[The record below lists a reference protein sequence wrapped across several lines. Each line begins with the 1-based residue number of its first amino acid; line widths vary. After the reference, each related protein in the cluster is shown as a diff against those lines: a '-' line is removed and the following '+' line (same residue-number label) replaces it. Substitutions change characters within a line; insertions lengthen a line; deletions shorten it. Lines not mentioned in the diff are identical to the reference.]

1 VILVIYKII
10 KNDLLKKKVIMTAV
24 FIFIMLSA
32 LLIAGGSRMLIDLN
46 NSINSLFDKSS
57 AAHFIQSHTGELNE
71 EEILNW
77 SREKESVKKHQI
89 SEMISIDGSK
99 IFINGEKSE
108 SDTVM
113 DLNFVKQNQ
122 DFDYMLNLNNQKI
135 KVNKGEIAVPIYYLQ
150 RLDLNLGDSMKIEGD
165 KKQFN
170 FKITSFV
177 RDVQMN
183 PSIISSKRFVVNA
196 DDFEKLSPLGESEY
210 QIAFQLNDL
219 NQLQQFRDEYSRTE
233 LPQKGPTIDYQLLK
247 MANAVTDGLI
257 AAVIILIS
265 LLLNLIAL
273 LCLRFIILLTLEE
286 DYREIGVMKAIGIK
300 SKKIKKIYFYKYLF
314 IALTASLMGYIFSIA
329 LNKLFAKNIALYIGK
344 APESLIQVLIPF
356 LAALIVALFVIIFS
370 LIVLRRF
377 KKISAVEAIRMGSRG
392 DLNINSSSFSLFKSK
407 YLNSSIFL
415 GLRDVI
421 LRYKLY
427 AVLFI
432 VFILSTFI
440 IIVPVNFLNT
450 IQSADFISYMGVGKS
465 DIIIDIRQSKNI
477 EQRFKEII
485 NYLEDDA
492 EVEKFSPYIT
502 SQYEIIN
509 QDGEAEN
516 LMVETGDF
524 SIFQLD
530 YLEGGAPLL
539 ENEIALSYL
548 LAEQF
553 NKKVGE
559 EMEMIIKGRPQR
571 MLITGIYQDITDG
584 GKTAKANIEA
594 DFSSAA
600 WYTIN
605 LDISGNRAEK
615 IAEYKQNFEDVK
627 ITDPDE
633 YFQQTFKNTIDQLE
647 LLTFSSLVIVIL
659 ITVLITSLFIK
670 TLTAKDK
677 SQIAVKKAIGISLK
691 NIKLEYITKALF
703 VLNLGII
710 LGTITA
716 NTLGEKIVSA
726 ALSIVGAAEINFK
739 ISVFQSYIIIPL
751 LLILFVSLTV
761 LWSLKSINDLSIA
774 DINVE

>member
-1 VILVIYKII
+1 MIYKII
-10 KNDLLKKKVIMTAV
+10 KNDFLKKKMIMAAV

-46 NSINSLFDKSS
+46 NSINSLFEKSS

-77 SREKESVKKHQI
+77 SRKKESVKKHQI

-122 DFDYMLNLNNQKI
+122 DFDFMLNLNNEKI
-135 KVNKGEIAVPIYYLQ
+135 KVNEGEIAVPIYYLQ
-150 RLDLNLGDSMKIEGD
+150 RLDLKLGDNLKIEDG
-165 KKQFN
+165 KKKFN
-170 FKITSFV
+170 FKITAFV

-183 PSIISSKRFVVNA
+183 PSIISSKRFVVSAN
-196 DDFEKLSPLGESEY
+196 DFEKLKLLGEKEY

-219 NQLQQFRDEYSRTE
+219 KQLPQFRDEYSRSE
-233 LPQKGPTIDYQLLK
+233 LPKKGPTIDYQLLK

-314 IALTASLMGYIFSIA
+314 IALTASLMGYILSLAFSRI
-329 LNKLFAKNIALYIGK
+329 FAKNITLYIGK
-344 APESLIQVLIPF
+344 TPESLIQVLIPF

-392 DLNINSSSFSLFKSK
+392 DLNIKSSSFSLFKSK

-485 NYLEDDA
+485 NYLEADA

-502 SQYEIIN
+502 SQYEITN

-627 ITDPDE
+627 INDPEE

-647 LLTFSSLVIVIL
+647 LLTFSSLIIVIL

-774 DINVE
+774 DIKVE

>member
-1 VILVIYKII
+1 MIYKII
-10 KNDLLKKKVIMTAV
+10 KNDLLKKKMIMGAV

-46 NSINSLFDKSS
+46 NSIVALFEKSS
-57 AAHFIQSHTGELNE
+57 TAHFIQSHSGNLKQ

-77 SREKESVKKHQI
+77 SQENKNIKNYHI
-89 SEMISIDGSK
+89 AEMINIDGSE
-99 IFINGEKSE
+99 IFFNDGLSQ

-113 DLNFVKQNQ
+113 DLSFVKQNQ
-122 DFDYMLNLNNQKI
+122 DFDYLLNLDNQKI
-135 KVNKGEIAVPIYYLQ
+135 EVNDGEIAVPIYYLQ
-150 RLDLNLGDSMKIEGD
+150 RLDLKLGDSLKVEAAAG
-165 KKQFN
+165 QYN
-170 FKITSFV
+170 FEITAFV

-183 PSIISSKRFVVNA
+183 PSIISSKRFVVSAN
-196 DDFEKLSPLGESEY
+196 DFEKLKPLGESEY

-219 NQLQQFRDEYSRTE
+219 NQLPQFRDQYSRSK
-233 LPQKGPTIDYQLLK
+233 LPKKGPTIDYQLLK
-247 MANAVTDGLI
+247 MANAVTDGLV

-300 SKKIKKIYFYKYLF
+300 SRMIKKIYFYKYLLL
-314 IALTASLMGYIFSIA
+314 ALTASLLGYILSLAFSRI
-329 LNKLFAKNIALYIGK
+329 FAKNIALYSGR
-344 APESLIQVLIPF
+344 PPQSLSQILIPL
-356 LAALIVALFVIIFS
+356 LAAFTIALFVIIFS
-370 LIVLRRF
+370 LIILRRF

-392 DLNINSSSFSLFKSK
+392 NLNLSVSRFSLFKSK

-421 LRYKLY
+421 LRYRLY
-427 AVLFI
+427 AILFI

-465 DIIIDIRQSKNI
+465 DIIIDIRQSENI
-477 EQRFKEII
+477 ESRFREII
-485 NYLEDDA
+485 NYLQADA
-492 EVEKFSPYIT
+492 EVERFAPYIT

-509 QDGEAEN
+509 QEGMAEN

-524 SIFQLD
+524 SVFELD
-530 YLEGGAPLL
+530 YLAGGAPLL

-548 LAEQF
+548 IADQL
-553 NKKVGE
+553 NKNVGDE
-559 EMEMIIKGRPQR
+559 IGIIIDDKERQ
-571 MLITGIYQDITDG
+571 MLITGVYQDITDG
-584 GKTAKANIEA
+584 GKTAKANINA
-594 DFSSAA
+594 DLSSAA

-615 IAEYKQNFEDVK
+615 IAEYKENFKEVK
-627 ITDPDE
+627 ITDPEE
-633 YFQQTFKNTIDQLE
+633 YFQQTFKNTIDQLK
-647 LLTFSSLVIVIL
+647 LLTFSSLLIVVL

-670 TLTAKDK
+670 MLTAKDK

-703 VLNLGII
+703 VLNLAIV

-716 NTLGEKIVSA
+716 NTLGEKIISA
-726 ALSIVGAAEINFK
+726 ALTIVGAAEISFRIN
-739 ISVFQSYIIIPL
+739 ILQAYIMIPL
-751 LLILFVSLTV
+751 LLIVNVSLTV
-761 LWSLKSINDLSIA
+761 LWSLKSIKDLSIA
-774 DINVE
+774 DINLE

>member
-1 VILVIYKII
+1 MIYKII
-10 KNDLLKKKVIMTAV
+10 KNDFLKKKMIMAAV

-46 NSINSLFDKSS
+46 NSINSLFEKSS

-77 SREKESVKKHQI
+77 SRKKESVKKHQI

-122 DFDYMLNLNNQKI
+122 DFDFMLNLNNEKI
-135 KVNKGEIAVPIYYLQ
+135 KVNEGEIAVPIYYLQ
-150 RLDLNLGDSMKIEGD
+150 RLDLKLGDNLKIEDG
-165 KKQFN
+165 KKKFN
-170 FKITSFV
+170 FKITAFV

-183 PSIISSKRFVVNA
+183 PSIISSKRFVVSAN
-196 DDFEKLSPLGESEY
+196 DFEKLKLLGEKEY

-219 NQLQQFRDEYSRTE
+219 KQLPQFRDEYSRSE
-233 LPQKGPTIDYQLLK
+233 LPKKGPTIDYQLLK

-314 IALTASLMGYIFSIA
+314 IALTASLMGYILSLAFSRI
-329 LNKLFAKNIALYIGK
+329 FAKNITLYIGK
-344 APESLIQVLIPF
+344 TPESLIQVLIPF

-392 DLNINSSSFSLFKSK
+392 DLNIKSSSFSLFKSK

-415 GLRDVI
+415 GLRDV
-421 LRYKLY
+421 
-427 AVLFI
+427 
-432 VFILSTFI
+432 I

-485 NYLEDDA
+485 NYLEADA

-502 SQYEIIN
+502 SQYEITN

-524 SIFQLD
+524 SVFQLD

-594 DFSSAA
+594 DLSSAA

-627 ITDPDE
+627 INDPEE

-647 LLTFSSLVIVIL
+647 LLTFSSLIIVIL

-774 DINVE
+774 DIKVE

>member
-1 VILVIYKII
+1 MIYKII
-10 KNDLLKKKVIMTAV
+10 KNDFLKKKMIMAAV

-46 NSINSLFDKSS
+46 NSINSLFEKSS

-77 SREKESVKKHQI
+77 SRKKESVKKHQI

-122 DFDYMLNLNNQKI
+122 DFDFMLNLNNEKI
-135 KVNKGEIAVPIYYLQ
+135 KVNEGEIAVPIYYLQ
-150 RLDLNLGDSMKIEGD
+150 RLDLKLGDNLKIEDG
-165 KKQFN
+165 KKKFN
-170 FKITSFV
+170 FKITAFV

-183 PSIISSKRFVVNA
+183 PSIISSKRFVVSAN
-196 DDFEKLSPLGESEY
+196 DFEKLKLLGEKEY

-219 NQLQQFRDEYSRTE
+219 KQLPQFRDEYSRSE
-233 LPQKGPTIDYQLLK
+233 LPKKGPTIDYQLLK

-314 IALTASLMGYIFSIA
+314 IALTASLMGYILSLAFSRI
-329 LNKLFAKNIALYIGK
+329 FAKNITLYIGK
-344 APESLIQVLIPF
+344 TPESLIQVLIPF

-392 DLNINSSSFSLFKSK
+392 DLNIKSSSFSLFKSK

-485 NYLEDDA
+485 NYLEADA

-502 SQYEIIN
+502 SQYEITN

-594 DFSSAA
+594 DLSSAA

-627 ITDPDE
+627 INDPEE

-647 LLTFSSLVIVIL
+647 LLTFSSLIIVIL

-774 DINVE
+774 DIKVE

>member
-1 VILVIYKII
+1 MIYKII

-32 LLIAGGSRMLIDLN
+32 LLIAGGSRMIIDLN
-46 NSINSLFDKSS
+46 NSIESLFEKSS
-57 AAHFIQSHTGELNE
+57 AAHFIQSHSGELKQEAIAAWSQKNE
-71 EEILNW
+71 
-77 SREKESVKKHQI
+77 KVKRFQTA
-89 SEMISIDGSK
+89 EMINIEGSK
-99 IFINGEKSE
+99 VFISGEKSE

-122 DFDYMLNLNNQKI
+122 DFDFMLNLDNQKI
-135 KVNKGEIAVPIYYLQ
+135 KVNEGEIAVPIYYLQ
-150 RLDLNLGDSMKIEGD
+150 RLGLKPGDSLKIETAAD
-165 KKQFN
+165 QLN
-170 FKITSFV
+170 FKITAFV

-196 DDFEKLSPLGESEY
+196 SDFERLRALGEKEY

-219 NQLQQFRDEYSRTE
+219 NQLQQFRDQYSRSE
-233 LPQKGPTIDYQLLK
+233 LPKKGPTIDYQLLK

-300 SKKIKKIYFYKYLF
+300 SRQIKKIYFYKYLL
-314 IALTASLMGYIFSIA
+314 IALTASMLGYILSLAVNRI
-329 LNKLFAKNIALYIGK
+329 FARNIALYIGRV
-344 APESLIQVLIPF
+344 PESLVQSLIPF
-356 LAALIVALFVIIFS
+356 LAALTVAFFVIIFS

-377 KKISAVEAIRMGSRG
+377 KKISAVEAIRMGSR
-392 DLNINSSSFSLFKSK
+392 DALNIRGSRLSLFKSK

-421 LRYKLY
+421 LRYRLY

-450 IQSADFISYMGVGKS
+450 IQSADFISYMGVGRS

-477 EQRFKEII
+477 ESRFQEII
-485 NYLEDDA
+485 TYLEND
-492 EVEKFSPYIT
+492 EQVEKFSPYIT

-509 QDGEAEN
+509 QEGRAEN

-524 SIFQLD
+524 SIFKLD
-530 YLEGGAPLL
+530 YLRGGAPLL

-548 LAEQF
+548 IADQL
-553 NKKVGE
+553 NKNVGGKIGV
-559 EMEMIIKGRPQR
+559 IIEGRERQ

-584 GKTAKANIEA
+584 GKTAKANISA
-594 DFSSAA
+594 DLSSAA

-605 LDISGNRAEK
+605 VDISGNRAEK
-615 IAEYKQNFEDVK
+615 IAEYNQNFKDLK
-627 ITDPDE
+627 ITDPEE
-633 YFQQTFKNTIDQLE
+633 YFQQTFKNTIDQLK
-647 LLTFSSLVIVIL
+647 LLTFSSLIIVVL
-659 ITVLITSLFIK
+659 ITILITSLFIK
-670 TLTAKDK
+670 MLTAKDK
-677 SQIAVKKAIGISLK
+677 SQIAVKKAVGISLK
-691 NIKLEYITKALF
+691 NIRLEYLTKALF

-716 NTLGEKIVSA
+716 NSLGEKIVSA
-726 ALSIVGAAEINFK
+726 ALKLVGAAEISFK
-739 ISVFQSYIIIPL
+739 INVLQAYIMIPL
-751 LLILFVSLTV
+751 LLIVIVSLTV
-761 LWSLKSINDLSIA
+761 IWSLKSINNLSIA
-774 DINVE
+774 DVNLE